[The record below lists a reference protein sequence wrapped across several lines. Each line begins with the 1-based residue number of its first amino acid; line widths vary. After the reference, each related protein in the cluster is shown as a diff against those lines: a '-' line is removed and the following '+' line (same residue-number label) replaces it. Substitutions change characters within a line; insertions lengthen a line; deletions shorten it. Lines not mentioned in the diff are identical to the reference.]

1 MRIEV
6 SIQSL
11 SIQNTPFT
19 IELGGEM
26 VSQKILPKRQ
36 VMDSFSIEIFK
47 KISANDEVARNS
59 VTYVIDVT

>member
-1 MRIEV
+1 
-6 SIQSL
+6 
-11 SIQNTPFT
+11 
-19 IELGGEM
+19 M

-59 VTYVIDVT
+59 VTYVIDVI